1 MNVIS
6 VPLDMVSLCVCGFR
20 SWGFLSFLGID
31 LAGGQVFPPPEVV
44 GVPISAADSVSL
56 PLDVCSTCTVTWA
69 QVHKVEGVVDLEGLY
84 FSTADGSHAVEM
96 PKGSESMVKSDDSA
110 MLPAD
115 IHVCLN
121 RKVSNC
127 FLKDSTESAKHS

>member
-31 LAGGQVFPPPEVV
+31 LACGQVFPPPEVV

-69 QVHKVEGVVDLEGLY
+69 QVHKMEGVVDLEGLY

-96 PKGSESMVKSDDSA
+96 PKGSESMVKSDDYV
-110 MLPAD
+110 D
-115 IHVCLN
+115 IDVCLN

-127 FLKDSTESAKHS
+127 FLKDSTESVKRS